1 MLNKKT
7 LLFSMIATIL
17 LTSCNPSVINEN
29 DAKFLAACAG
39 QPRWVAS
46 ELYDYVIATY
56 EASIRVDGDD
66 EELGDIVFEEGDD
79 MWNLSV
85 LNEKEDDYGDAITEW
100 DLYNFI
106 HDGEMPVSNAD
117 QYTAMQNGFLGA
129 LFGVSNQM
137 QSKKRAFK
145 TAKEVCNG
153 NFKQLMEK
161 ICDKV
166 EVYDY
171 RENETESSK
180 RVTVYDVV
188 YKVNDQCY
196 VYCTIHDMNDGT
208 FETNY
213 VKATEMFSNLGF

>member
-1 MLNKKT
+1 
-7 LLFSMIATIL
+7 
-17 LTSCNPSVINEN
+17 VIEEN

-39 QPRWVAS
+39 QPRWVAE
-46 ELYDYVIATY
+46 ELYDYVIAAY
-56 EASIRVDGDD
+56 EKSIGYDEND
-66 EELGDIVFEEGDD
+66 EELGDIVFDEEDD
-79 MWNLSV
+79 MWHLSV
-85 LNEKEDDYGDAITEW
+85 LLEKEDDYGDKIMAW

-117 QYTAMQNGFLGA
+117 TYTASQNAILAA

-145 TAKEVCNG
+145 AAKETCNG
-153 NFKQLMEK
+153 NLKPLMEK

-213 VKATEMFSNLGF
+213 VKAAEMFSNLGF